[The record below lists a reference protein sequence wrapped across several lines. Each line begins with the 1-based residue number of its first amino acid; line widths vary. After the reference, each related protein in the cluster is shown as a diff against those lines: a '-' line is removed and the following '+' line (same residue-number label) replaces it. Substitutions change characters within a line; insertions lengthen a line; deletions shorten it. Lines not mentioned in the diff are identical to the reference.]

1 MFLKCI
7 KNMTVKLDNTMEVFY
22 VFKRNNDKE
31 EVSFDKIINRIKNL
45 SEGLNINPSLIAQKI
60 IKEIYDGI
68 KTSEIDELAAQL
80 CASLSTEHPHY
91 LALSSRIEISNLH
104 KNTSPSFS
112 ETIGILYNNKDI
124 HNSQCP
130 LVSTEVYEIVTKNKT
145 KLNSYINYSRD
156 CFIDYFGLK
165 TLQRAYLMK
174 VGGKIIERPQHL
186 FMRVSLGIHGN
197 DIKEALKTYDFMS
210 QKYFIHATPTLF
222 NAGTRRPQLSS
233 CFLLCMKQDSIEG
246 IYSTLKD
253 CAMISKWAGG
263 IGLNIHNVRASQSLI
278 RGTNGIS
285 NGLVPMLRVFNNTA
299 RYVDQCVLPNTIIY
313 STKGHIRM
321 EDVIVGETE
330 IYNITG
336 NTEIV
341 ENVLEHSY
349 DGKILDIET
358 IHSLDKLSITPQ
370 HPIYVLQGQP
380 KGTNYSIIKNRLEK
394 SLIKPDWIEAENI
407 TENDMI
413 AYSIPKYEKD
423 ITSISEDDCY
433 MYGVILGDGCLN
445 NSNTNGY
452 LSLGRDTKRGILEFA
467 KKYFNEKYVPFR
479 EELNENTIRLYWSKN
494 VSLPFKYSDIY
505 KNKEKICA
513 SRWLNLPL
521 NKSKMILKGLIDTD
535 GCVHKELVF
544 DSTSYNLIETARFIC
559 LRMGI
564 LTSGYIR
571 DRIGE
576 THITKYNSEI
586 TNRKISYVLRIPKTR
601 EICSLI
607 GIPDDETGTFF
618 KFFKHNDL
626 LYTRIKSINE
636 SSYKGTL
643 YDLQL
648 SKEHNYLLH
657 QGLVHNGG
665 GKRNGSIAM
674 YLEPWHAD
682 VFAFLEMRKNTG
694 SEEERARD
702 LFYALWIPDLF
713 MERVQENGTWT
724 LMCPDECPGLADCH
738 GEEFNKLYCKY
749 ESENRGKKTIQAV
762 DLWYAIIESQTET
775 GTPYILYKD
784 ACNRKSNQKNLG
796 TIKSSN
802 LCTEIVEYS
811 SPTEYAVCN
820 LASIGL
826 SQYVVKDETKKCLEN
841 IKIYTIDNCK
851 YCKKTKNKLDE
862 LNISYETIEVAN
874 EDKSKV
880 LDELNTG
887 SRTYPQI
894 FINEKYIGGFSDLI
908 EYLRPS
914 MKFDFDKLHKIT
926 KIVTKN
932 LNRIIDLNY
941 YPVPETERSNRLH
954 RPIGIGVQGLADV
967 FAMLHL
973 PFDSEE
979 AHELNEK
986 IFETIYLGSVE
997 ASIELSKKRESK
1009 IVKYKEHLE
1018 KEEHTEAEE
1027 LKSLFHIIP
1036 EEINRETYLGSYS
1049 SFIGSPAHEG
1059 KLQFDLW
1066 ETEPSMKTKW
1076 AKVKRDLAK
1085 YGMRNSLL
1093 VAPMPTASTSQ
1104 ILGNNE
1110 CFEPFTSNMYIRRTL
1125 AGEFIV
1131 INRHLIQDLID
1142 LELWDTNMKNKII
1155 VENGSVQNIPSVP
1168 VHIKEIYKTVWEV
1181 GNKTLIQMAVA
1192 RGKYIC
1198 QSQSLN
1204 LFMAD
1209 PEYNKMTSMHFYTW
1223 KQGLKTGQYYLRTKP
1238 AASAQQF
1245 SIEPECES
1253 CSA

>member
-7 KNMTVKLDNTMEVFY
+7 KNMAYKIDNTMEVFY

-31 EVSFDKIINRIKNL
+31 EVSFDKIIKRIKNL

-91 LALSSRIEISNLH
+91 LQLASRIEISNLH

-124 HNSQCP
+124 HNKHCP
-130 LVSTEVYEIVTKNKT
+130 LVSTEVFDIVNKNKT
-145 KLNSYINYSRD
+145 KLNSYIKYSRD
-156 CFIDYFGLK
+156 GLIDYFGLK

-174 VGGKIIERPQHL
+174 VNGKIIERPQHL
-186 FMRVSLGIHGN
+186 FMRVSLGIHGT
-197 DIKEALKTYDFMS
+197 DIKEALKTYDHMS
-210 QKYFIHATPTLF
+210 EKYFIHATPTLF

-233 CFLLCMKQDSIEG
+233 CFLLSMKDDSIEG

-253 CAMISKWAGG
+253 CALISKWAGG
-263 IGLNIHNVRASQSLI
+263 IGLNIHNIRASRSLI

-299 RYVDQCVLPNTIIY
+299 RYVDQCLLPDTIIY
-313 STKGHIRM
+313 TTKGPIPM

-330 IYNITG
+330 IYNIKG
-336 NTEIV
+336 NIEIV

-349 DGKILDIET
+349 DGKMLEIET
-358 IHSLDKLSITPQ
+358 THSLHKLSITPE

-380 KGTNYSIIKNRLEK
+380 KGTNYSTIKNRLNK
-394 SLIKPDWIEAENI
+394 SLIKPEWTNAENI

-445 NSNTNGY
+445 NSSTNGY
-452 LSLGRDTKRGILEFA
+452 LSLNKDTKSDIIEFA

-479 EELNENTIRLYWSKN
+479 EELNEKTLRLYWSKN
-494 VSLPFKYSDIY
+494 VALPFKYSDIY
-505 KNKEKICA
+505 KDKQKYCA

-521 NKSKMILKGLIDTD
+521 HKSKMILKGLIDTD
-535 GCVHKELVF
+535 GCLLNELVF
-544 DSTSYNLIETARFIC
+544 DSTSYNLIETVRFIC

-571 DRIGE
+571 NRVGE
-576 THITKYNSEI
+576 SHITKYNNE
-586 TNRKISYVLRIPKTR
+586 ISYVLRIPKTR

-607 GIPDDETGTFF
+607 GIQEDNKGTFF
-618 KFFKHNDL
+618 KFFQHDDL

-636 SSYKGTL
+636 TTYNGTL
-643 YDLQL
+643 YDLQMAQ
-648 SKEHNYLLH
+648 EHNYLLH

-694 SEEERARD
+694 NEEDRARD

-724 LMCPDECPGLADCH
+724 LMCPDECPGLADCY
-738 GEEFNKLYCKY
+738 GEEFNELYCKY

-826 SQYVVKDETKKCLEN
+826 SQYVVKEDKTKPLEN
-841 IKIYTIDNCK
+841 VKVYTIENCK
-851 YCKKTKNKLDE
+851 YCRQTKETLDE
-862 LNISYETIEVAN
+862 LKVSYETIEVSN

-880 LDELNTG
+880 LDELNAS

-894 FINEKYIGGFSDLI
+894 FIDGQNIGGFSNLI

-914 MKFDFDKLHKIT
+914 MKFDFDKLQKMT
-926 KIVTKN
+926 KIATKN
-932 LNRIIDLNY
+932 LNKIIDLNF

-954 RPIGIGVQGLADV
+954 RPIGLGVQGLADV

-986 IFETIYLGSVE
+986 IFETIYLGAVE

-1009 IVKYKEHLE
+1009 ILKYKEHLE
-1018 KEEHTEAEE
+1018 KGEHSEAEE
-1027 LKSLFHIIP
+1027 LKRLNYIIP
-1036 EEINRETYLGSYS
+1036 EEVNRETYLGSYS

-1059 KLQFDLW
+1059 KLQYDLW

-1131 INRHLIQDLID
+1131 INKHLIQDLID
-1142 LELWDTNMKNKII
+1142 LNLWDTNMKSKII
-1155 VENGSVQNIPSVP
+1155 VENGSIQNIPNIP

-1181 GNKTLIQMAVA
+1181 GNKTLIKMAVA

-1238 AASAQQF
+1238 AANAQQF
-1245 SIEPECES
+1245 SIEPEAECES

>member
-1 MFLKCI
+1 MTI
-7 KNMTVKLDNTMEVFY
+7 KIDTMMEVFY

-68 KTSEIDELAAQL
+68 KTSEMDELAAQL

-91 LALSSRIEISNLH
+91 LELASRIELSNLH

-124 HNSQCP
+124 HDKQCP
-130 LVSTEVYEIVTKNKT
+130 LVSPEIYEIVNRNKT

-156 CFIDYFGLK
+156 GFIDYFGLK
-165 TLQRAYLMK
+165 TLERAYLMK

-186 FMRVSLGIHGN
+186 FLRVSLGIHAN
-197 DIKEALKTYDFMS
+197 DIKEALKTYDYMS
-210 QKYFIHATPTLF
+210 EKYFIHATPTLF
-222 NAGTRRPQLSS
+222 NAGTLRPQLSS

-263 IGLNIHNVRASQSLI
+263 IGLNIHNVRASRSLI

-299 RYVDQCVLPNTIIY
+299 RYVDQ
-313 STKGHIRM
+313 
-321 EDVIVGETE
+321 
-330 IYNITG
+330 
-336 NTEIV
+336 
-341 ENVLEHSY
+341 
-349 DGKILDIET
+349 
-358 IHSLDKLSITPQ
+358 
-370 HPIYVLQGQP
+370 
-380 KGTNYSIIKNRLEK
+380 
-394 SLIKPDWIEAENI
+394 
-407 TENDMI
+407 
-413 AYSIPKYEKD
+413 
-423 ITSISEDDCY
+423 
-433 MYGVILGDGCLN
+433 
-445 NSNTNGY
+445 
-452 LSLGRDTKRGILEFA
+452 
-467 KKYFNEKYVPFR
+467 
-479 EELNENTIRLYWSKN
+479 
-494 VSLPFKYSDIY
+494 
-505 KNKEKICA
+505 
-513 SRWLNLPL
+513 
-521 NKSKMILKGLIDTD
+521 
-535 GCVHKELVF
+535 
-544 DSTSYNLIETARFIC
+544 
-559 LRMGI
+559 
-564 LTSGYIR
+564 
-571 DRIGE
+571 
-576 THITKYNSEI
+576 
-586 TNRKISYVLRIPKTR
+586 
-601 EICSLI
+601 
-607 GIPDDETGTFF
+607 
-618 KFFKHNDL
+618 
-626 LYTRIKSINE
+626 
-636 SSYKGTL
+636 
-643 YDLQL
+643 
-648 SKEHNYLLH
+648 
-657 QGLVHNGG
+657 GG

-713 MERVQENGTWT
+713 MERVQANGKWT

-749 ESENRGKKTIQAV
+749 ESENRGKKTIEAV
-762 DLWYAIIESQTET
+762 DLWYAIIESQIET

-826 SQYVVKDETKKCLEN
+826 SRYVIKDEPSKPLEN

-851 YCKKTKNKLDE
+851 YCNQTKNKLNE
-862 LNISYETIEVAN
+862 LKIPYETIEVAN
-874 EDKSKV
+874 EEKSKV

-894 FINEKYIGGFSDLI
+894 FINDKHIGGFSDLI
-908 EYLRPS
+908 EYLRPT
-914 MKFDFDKLHKIT
+914 MKFDFDKLHKMT

-973 PFDSEE
+973 SFDSEE
-979 AHELNEK
+979 AHDLNEK
-986 IFETIYLGSVE
+986 IFETIYLGAVE
-997 ASIELSKKRESK
+997 SSIELSKKRESK

-1018 KEEHTEAEE
+1018 KGEQLEAEE

-1036 EEINRETYLGSYS
+1036 EEINRDTYLGSYS
-1049 SFIGSPAHEG
+1049 SFIGSPTHEG

-1085 YGMRNSLL
+1085 YGIRNSLL

-1131 INRHLIQDLID
+1131 INRHLIHDLIE
-1142 LELWDTNMKNKII
+1142 LELWDTHMKNKII
-1155 VENGSVQNIPSVP
+1155 IENGSIQNIPNIP

-1204 LFMAD
+1204 LFMAE

>member
-7 KNMTVKLDNTMEVFY
+7 KYMTIKIDTMMEVFY

-68 KTSEIDELAAQL
+68 KTSEMDELAAQL

-91 LALSSRIEISNLH
+91 LELASRIELSNLH

-124 HNSQCP
+124 HDKQCP
-130 LVSTEVYEIVTKNKT
+130 LVSPEIYEIVNRNKT

-156 CFIDYFGLK
+156 GFIDYFGLK
-165 TLQRAYLMK
+165 TLERAYLMK

-186 FMRVSLGIHGN
+186 FLRVSLGIHAN
-197 DIKEALKTYDFMS
+197 DIKEALKTYDYMS
-210 QKYFIHATPTLF
+210 EKYFIHATPTLF
-222 NAGTRRPQLSS
+222 NAGTLRPQLSS

-263 IGLNIHNVRASQSLI
+263 IGLNIHNVRASRSLI

-299 RYVDQCVLPNTIIY
+299 RYVDQ
-313 STKGHIRM
+313 
-321 EDVIVGETE
+321 
-330 IYNITG
+330 
-336 NTEIV
+336 
-341 ENVLEHSY
+341 
-349 DGKILDIET
+349 
-358 IHSLDKLSITPQ
+358 
-370 HPIYVLQGQP
+370 
-380 KGTNYSIIKNRLEK
+380 
-394 SLIKPDWIEAENI
+394 
-407 TENDMI
+407 
-413 AYSIPKYEKD
+413 
-423 ITSISEDDCY
+423 
-433 MYGVILGDGCLN
+433 
-445 NSNTNGY
+445 
-452 LSLGRDTKRGILEFA
+452 
-467 KKYFNEKYVPFR
+467 
-479 EELNENTIRLYWSKN
+479 
-494 VSLPFKYSDIY
+494 
-505 KNKEKICA
+505 
-513 SRWLNLPL
+513 
-521 NKSKMILKGLIDTD
+521 
-535 GCVHKELVF
+535 
-544 DSTSYNLIETARFIC
+544 
-559 LRMGI
+559 
-564 LTSGYIR
+564 
-571 DRIGE
+571 
-576 THITKYNSEI
+576 
-586 TNRKISYVLRIPKTR
+586 
-601 EICSLI
+601 
-607 GIPDDETGTFF
+607 
-618 KFFKHNDL
+618 
-626 LYTRIKSINE
+626 
-636 SSYKGTL
+636 
-643 YDLQL
+643 
-648 SKEHNYLLH
+648 
-657 QGLVHNGG
+657 GG

-713 MERVQENGTWT
+713 MERVQANGKWT

-749 ESENRGKKTIQAV
+749 ESENRGKKTIEAV
-762 DLWYAIIESQTET
+762 DLWYAIIESQIET

-826 SQYVVKDETKKCLEN
+826 SRYVIKDEPSKPLEN

-851 YCKKTKNKLDE
+851 YCNQTKNKLNE
-862 LNISYETIEVAN
+862 LKIPYETIEVAN
-874 EDKSKV
+874 EEKSKV

-894 FINEKYIGGFSDLI
+894 FINDKHIGGFSDLI
-908 EYLRPS
+908 EYLRPT
-914 MKFDFDKLHKIT
+914 MKFDFDKLHKMT

-973 PFDSEE
+973 SFDSEE
-979 AHELNEK
+979 AHDLNEK
-986 IFETIYLGSVE
+986 IFETIYLGAVE
-997 ASIELSKKRESK
+997 SSIELSKKRESK

-1018 KEEHTEAEE
+1018 KGEQLEAEE

-1036 EEINRETYLGSYS
+1036 EEINRDTYLGSYS
-1049 SFIGSPAHEG
+1049 SFIGSPTHEG

-1085 YGMRNSLL
+1085 YGIRNSLL

-1131 INRHLIQDLID
+1131 INRHLIHDLIE
-1142 LELWDTNMKNKII
+1142 LELWDTHMKNKII
-1155 VENGSVQNIPSVP
+1155 IENGSIQNIPNIP

-1204 LFMAD
+1204 LFMAE